1 MIFMALTFLA
11 QLQNW
16 MPFDASKP
24 RDLYFP
30 YSSHLSGHKKK
41 ARKNSIRLLVKF
53 WNRLWNFKQFKLK
66 SISGK
71 SIWVGTVQHSLTSS
85 DLANV
90 CKKRGNN
97 IGLDALDGWAGES
110 CEIMG
115 LMLASFTG
123 NVDDQDNLA
132 IVLVQGHFLSINILH
147 LANTNKTPMP
157 TTSFWLQA
165 PTLQVSLHICKHLYL
180 VCQLSHLPL
189 ADIKIDLEVVDT
201 VTLHFL
207 PSWLKRITSIVTPD
221 FTESSNKFQTISP
234 PSIITF
240 CPFMFQREDS
250 PGTWLWGQALLPP
263 PPKRYRA
270 TGECLSHLQNMW
282 MSSEKDIGCFS
293 HEHFELCAACRT
305 FFRCWPKAEFC
316 SRLLWTGH
324 SKRLTGV

>member
-1 MIFMALTFLA
+1 MTEAHIAPRLSKVLVFNLNHAESHSWSLMALTFPA
-11 QLQNW
+11 QLQNL

-53 WNRLWNFKQFKLK
+53 WNRLCNFKQFKLK

-157 TTSFWLQA
+157 TTSFWIQA

-180 VCQLSHLPL
+180 SSASSLIFPWPHQNLPWSRRYCHPPLPSKL
-189 ADIKIDLEVVDT
+189 AQMYNFHCHSRFHGIFKQVPNDLPT
-201 VTLHFL
+201 FNRHFL
-207 PSWLKRITSIVTPD
+207 PLHVSTRR
-221 FTESSNKFQTISP
+221 FTRHMTLG
-234 PSIITF
+234 PSLASASTHS
-240 CPFMFQREDS
+240 D
-250 PGTWLWGQALLPP
+250 TWSASG
-263 PPKRYRA
+263 
-270 TGECLSHLQNMW
+270 M
-282 MSSEKDIGCFS
+282 
-293 HEHFELCAACRT
+293 
-305 FFRCWPKAEFC
+305 
-316 SRLLWTGH
+316 
-324 SKRLTGV
+324 